1 MKFDKEKYLLKKI
14 KQIDK
19 RIKELKINDFT
30 LHLAIDDVKTV
41 FKIRND
47 WGNLEEE

>member
-19 RIKELKINDFT
+19 RIKELKIDDFL

-47 WGNLEEE
+47 WSNLKE